1 MFECFTVRGAYG
13 RSYTSQRAIKADFLN
28 GLDFQLV
35 DSGRYIN
42 LEDCQRGKIPSLT
55 VRYSNDRKAFQVL
68 TSWADAPE
76 IVPVFDE
83 TIPIHLDL
91 DLVGSV
97 DDCGYYFH
105 EQNYPLKDRVSVTY
119 PGKAEALAALKNDSI
134 NWTSPG

>member
-13 RSYTSQRAIKADFLN
+13 RAYTSQSQIRADFLN

-42 LEDCQRGKIPSLT
+42 LEDCQRGKIPSLN
-55 VRYSNDRKAFQVL
+55 VRYVDDRKAFQVF
-68 TSWADAPE
+68 TSWADAPDV
-76 IVPVFDE
+76 VPIFDE
-83 TIPIHLDL
+83 VIPIHQEL

-105 EQNYPLKDRVSVTY
+105 EFYPLTDRVSVTY
-119 PGKAEALAALKNDSI
+119 PGKAEALAALKSDSI
-134 NWTSPG
+134 EWTSPA